1 MTLPVLND
9 TNFYYRTVKNDNPIM
24 FYLFNEQTGTTVDDL
39 SDNNINT
46 FSNFGATI
54 GNAVGVAGIK
64 RSGFTDGTND
74 YFYNGSLNATY
85 GAISPA
91 GNWTIEFWFKPNN
104 VGGSGTFPPVMWFG
118 GANPENRVANVY
130 FTGSNGYLNVDTG
143 LSDGINLQTLT
154 ASTNYNDNAWHYV
167 AITSASGGAEK
178 LYVDNVEKASSSAAR
193 RSNTDNKLVLAG
205 VDYFAT
211 AYGKQNITGL
221 AAYNTTLSTTQMTNH
236 YNAGLNL

>member
-24 FYLFNEQTGTTVDDL
+24 FYLFNEQTGFTVDDL
-39 SDNNINT
+39 SDNNIDTYQYN
-46 FSNFGATI
+46 GATI

-104 VGGSGTFPPVMWFG
+104 TGSGFPAIIWFG

-143 LSDGINLQTLT
+143 LSDGVNYQTLT

-178 LYVDNVEKASSSAAR
+178 LYVDNVEKASSTAAR

-211 AYGKQNITGL
+211 SYGKQNITGL